1 MREGGCVMA
10 GRVESAAFGVPRPVG
25 QRGFGSAT
33 RATAFSRVFPRLFT
47 LVPRLDMSIIRH
59 IARLDIAR
67 ISDEHTTTYTLG
79 KSRHILE
86 EHNIRAQHV
95 ARRRHVLGAPATRGK
110 RCVMIED
117 TRRASLTTC
126 ADTGPD

>member
-1 MREGGCVMA
+1 MREGGCVVA
-10 GRVESAAFGVPRPVG
+10 GRVESAAFGVPRPIG

-47 LVPRLDMSIIRH
+47 LVS
-59 IARLDIAR
+59 RLDIAR

-79 KSRHILE
+79 KSRQVLE
-86 EHNIRAQHV
+86 EHNIRAHHV
-95 ARRRHVLGAPATRGK
+95 ARRRNVFGAPATRGK

-117 TRRASLTTC
+117 IRRASLTTY
-126 ADTGPD
+126 ADTVPDQ